1 MVSSS
6 SLVLAICSP
15 PAPAQA
21 SLSICGSPE
30 GDDDGPHASA
40 AVAWCERVPRPALTA
55 NRTPHATPRYQ
66 NEMKRIPSFF
76 GWELG
81 EARAPPH
88 PPAPAP
94 ADGNWEGRGNQT
106 SKKGRKENARQVEMT
121 NMPPTFLS
129 SLSIC
134 QLSTPHHPRLSPLQR
149 RDPPS
154 QHYSTPL
161 SLSSPSQLPQTN
173 IHPSTP
179 HLFL

>member
-88 PPAPAP
+88 PPA
-94 ADGNWEGRGNQT
+94 DGNWEGRGNQT

-134 QLSTPHHPRLSPLQR
+134 QLSTPHHPRLSPFSGVTHR
-149 RDPPS
+149 HNTTPPPS
-154 QHYSTPL
+154 L